1 MDFEDEKVECL
12 SLELLSFSQ
21 QRNKHW
27 LYIILSSK
35 HFTFLAVPS
44 RAPTKVSVVNHGL
57 NELLVRW
64 DPLTTQYANG
74 RILGYNVYYKRT
86 QYYYYSDTIVRINDT
101 KLPKAVLP
109 NIQTGERYQ
118 ISVAAFTSV
127 GTGPRSSLVYV
138 TKGKKN
144 TKTNALWLSCRY
156 QISTE
161 LITNSCCYSFYF
173 LFLFIIIVIFFLY
186 KVVKALWTSRLVG
199 WISPSPT
206 TILWTAVF
214 R

>member
-1 MDFEDEKVECL
+1 MNAFPL
-12 SLELLSFSQ
+12 NSYLLVSKGI
-21 QRNKHW
+21 NTDC
-27 LYIILSSK
+27 YYNLSSK

-64 DPLTTQYANG
+64 DPLPTQYANG

-86 QYYYYSDTIVRINDT
+86 QYYYYSDTIARINNT
-101 KLPKAVLP
+101 KLPKVVLP

-138 TKGKKN
+138 TKGKK
-144 TKTNALWLSCRY
+144 KKIL
-156 QISTE
+156 
-161 LITNSCCYSFYF
+161 
-173 LFLFIIIVIFFLY
+173 
-186 KVVKALWTSRLVG
+186 RLMHFG
-199 WISPSPT
+199 
-206 TILWTAVF
+206 
-214 R
+214 